1 MTDDELLAIKANNL
15 LHKNYILDIKSEL
28 KAEIDISKRC
38 GDYKRKQAATRALN
52 LIEAFEYVLD
62 KDGKIYD

>member
-28 KAEIDISKRC
+28 KCEIDISKRC
-38 GDYKRKQAATRALN
+38 GDYRRKQMATRALN
-52 LIEAFEYVLD
+52 LIEAFEYLLN
-62 KDGKIYD
+62 KEGKIYD